1 MTGDRVHIIMD
12 KLMTYHSVDIQW
24 GNHDVLWMG
33 AAAGQRGC
41 IANVIR
47 ICARYGNLDI
57 LEDGYGI
64 NLLPLANFALRIYGD
79 DPCTCFRR
87 KGSERLQKAEMEMN
101 LRMHKAI
108 SVIQFKVEGKLILQ
122 HPEFQMEERALL
134 HRIDYKKARSCWME
148 KNIR

>member
-1 MTGDRVHIIMD
+1 MDR
-12 KLMTYHSVDIQW
+12 LMQHHSVDIQW

-64 NLLPLANFALRIYGD
+64 NLLPLASFAMDTYGE
-79 DPCTCFRR
+79 DPCTCFAL
-87 KGSERLQKAEMEMN
+87 KGRGGATVREREMEMK
-101 LRMHKAI
+101 MHKAI
-108 SVIQFKVEGKLILQ
+108 SIIQFKAEGQIIGRTPDLSWRRGIFCTILTLS
-122 HPEFQMEERALL
+122 PAPSR
-134 HRIDYKKARSCWME
+134 
-148 KNIR
+148 